1 MFWAVLLV
9 LLAQTEAL
17 APSCTVRSSYGA
29 GKVHGRA
36 ACSHLSSSIST
47 SSTSTLAEED
57 PEVHEILVAEY
68 ARQCNG
74 IELIASENFCSTNVM
89 TALGSCMTNKY
100 SEGRP
105 GARYYG
111 GAEFIDQMEV
121 LCQNRALSVFGLKNM
136 DIEPDPNNNEEEE
149 KEQRWGVNVQV
160 SLSLR
165 SKGLLY

>member
-36 ACSHLSSSIST
+36 ACSHLSS
-47 SSTSTLAEED
+47 STLAEED